1 MAQSIIEIDIETDEQ
16 PAARCS
22 NCGSSSI
29 HEARVRSAFWHGD
42 RLVVVEEIPAIV
54 CDDCHEQYFDDGT
67 IVALDLLRGQGFPEE
82 SARGELRAP
91 IFALSDRTAAQ
102 DDA

>member
-1 MAQSIIEIDIETDEQ
+1 MQKIIEIDIETEEQ
-16 PAARCS
+16 LGARCS
-22 NCGSSSI
+22 NCGSGSI

-54 CDDCHEQYFDDGT
+54 CDDCHEQYFDDST

-82 SARGELRAP
+82 SARGELRVP
-91 IFALSDRTAAQ
+91 VFSLSDRTALQ
-102 DDA
+102 GDL